1 VKEKIEV
8 GFCGR
13 FFFPPESNDSFGR
26 VFLSFG
32 ESKERKKHIRNAK
45 YID

>member
-13 FFFPPESNDSFGR
+13 FFFVSFFWR
-26 VFLSFG
+26 I
-32 ESKERKKHIRNAK
+32 KRKKKEN
-45 YID
+45 